1 MKNRQK
7 IVKIIW
13 VNLKAECLII
23 VVGIILSAIGILLS
37 PYINVEK
44 IMQIYFTQDRI
55 SGIATF
61 FTIVIGIYVAVLTVI
76 ATSEIGI
83 SKKSSKII

>member
-23 VVGIILSAIGILLS
+23 VVGIILSVIGILLS

-44 IMQIYFTQDRI
+44 
-55 SGIATF
+55 
-61 FTIVIGIYVAVLTVI
+61 
-76 ATSEIGI
+76 
-83 SKKSSKII
+83 